1 VPSFAIEY
9 RLRIKTP
16 SNQFVPDPI
25 TDALVITST
34 PSGTNPYI
42 AAPPS
47 GDGQE
52 LDPVTGSVRTGS
64 YVVEVVDAVTGTTGT
79 GTVRVVTSALEDT
92 QLRQQLLS
100 RRAFVETRTDG
111 GAWATLTA
119 GYITNI
125 RLVSPAR
132 YAITVGDT
140 RRIEA
145 VPVLAYETRVSPT
158 NIRGCL
164 IGGPVTADFG
174 PARFRGGWEYEVT
187 GVSGRV
193 VSVAFRRGY
202 SPINGS
208 AIVTNI
214 ERLIR
219 PGVVDAIN
227 NLGQTFAP
235 VPIGPFGGG
244 RVVLDLT
251 LYIGTTPTNAQ
262 PTDVQIALP
271 GWVGANLDSYGLQ
284 YLDLYWPTTSPVPIP
299 SSGARL
305 WVSMAQT
312 TISPLCP
319 LLVDAHPVDIV
330 LSVWNQNAIYYDPSA
345 AWISTIR
352 QLIGADVR
360 LAIRLTETPTIEGFL
375 RNAIYGPFG
384 VAPRTNAQGQQELVA
399 SRIRTDSTPP
409 YAILPGDL
417 ASADPVVFDIDE
429 KSAVAS
435 VTITQQVIRRWDSGP
450 AQDSNIPSDGLSVVA
465 TTQRIT
471 NADAFAFV
479 YGARDIEY
487 SVPGMV
493 HNAASFEATVTE
505 FLQAVGRE
513 TIDRFQAG
521 ASTAEVAMLASA
533 ADASRI
539 QVGDEVAFDAPHFP
553 NQGYRQGESSIG
565 FRIMQVIRRTE
576 TPTGPLLRLLDSGGA
591 NQPVSPAATISIA
604 QNANLP
610 TLVAAYTITNAAA
623 INATNRL
630 SVEVEWA
637 TGAVAPTGNGQTHT
651 IYPPTEVP
659 TGAVDLPAV
668 TGSGVTVYA
677 RARTL
682 QLGRR
687 PSAWTAWVSVALN
700 AQPTPGAITVSG
712 QTTTSAD
719 IAWTNTSSAYPIAI
733 FAYQGTA
740 APANWAPY
748 QLNAIEAGSTFTTVR
763 ALTGPSVAWVVALA
777 YETPVGLGPFRT
789 ATLTT
794 GTSTAASTRP
804 AGLQVVTTID
814 DAQLPQGIALGLWAN
829 DPTLDLIVERSTTGG
844 GVGFAEIARVNGS
857 SETYAD
863 LLPRDG
869 TTYHYR
875 LKHALGGYT
884 TSNPTGEVTGIA
896 RGIPSPV
903 IRPGPVT
910 PTVRVEVT
918 ETSTTATLTL
928 LVLDPQ
934 GRTSQVRFRHD
945 SGSGFGA
952 WTVVSPTIISAD
964 EDSYAY
970 SATIPVTGFL
980 RIEYEVQG
988 FDADGVDRVLAG
1000 GVESFDRGTSAD
1012 LVSAVGS
1019 FGPAGDFVLAIAADT
1034 DTASIKYVLS
1044 TTSQP
1049 NLATVQAASPL
1060 NGRNFVQT
1068 FAGPYDLG
1076 AVLYVSI
1083 LAYTGAGGTGAES
1096 GLFEYQYQ
1104 RQASAVQCLAT
1115 ETASTNT
1122 TSTVTVAALFP
1133 NGTAISGAQVQLVS
1147 LDGPS
1152 PGVATIA
1159 SGSAVGVWTAAP
1171 GTWVFNR
1178 GTPLTGSS
1186 DAVFR
1191 ARRGASNPN
1200 ETDDD
1205 AIVIVEEGR
1214 DTRPLRSR
1222 ARLITTTA
1230 TQAVV
1235 RVAVNVP
1242 SPYGAASATITYEP
1256 TGVGTI
1262 SPASG
1267 QTVTTGVGDFTI
1279 PETAGSFVDF
1289 TVDRPAPNSNAGQV
1303 TFTAVATGFAP
1314 DTDPIAIPPQTAI
1327 VRCVATET
1335 ASTNTSSTVTV
1346 SAIDQTGAA
1355 ITGAQVALIA
1365 LSGPSP
1371 GAATVASSPGGVG
1384 TGTYVTAPAS
1394 WTFTRGDQLNGSS
1407 EALFRARR
1415 SATLTNDTADAT
1427 ALITGEER
1435 DTKALVAR
1443 ARVVSSTATT
1453 LTVRLAVVTPSPY
1466 GAASVT
1472 ATYATQG
1479 LAAVSPTSGQTFTSG
1494 VAPLADPNVSPE
1506 PAGTFVDFTVPMPAP
1521 NAIEGAIAFT
1531 VTSSGFGAA
1540 TTSLTVSPQTAIV
1553 RCVAVETASTNTSST
1568 VTVSAIDQTG
1578 AAITGAQV
1586 ALLALDGPTVGKAT
1600 VSSSPGGIGLGTYTT
1615 APASWV
1621 FARGAALSG
1630 SSDASFRAR
1639 RSATLTNDTGDAS
1652 SKIEPTGKDFTPP
1665 TFSPTLTLTSTTGQ
1679 VSWPAVAV
1687 GVTVEGSNDNVTF
1700 TTATG
1705 TVYPTAAT
1713 GRNAFGGATKFLFVR
1728 AYNAAGVYTP
1738 TTAFAVPPQD
1748 PTVPAIT
1755 RFTSASL
1762 TLRYATDPTRPNE
1775 FQLDYTISNFPT
1787 SGSVNAVILQDGVDI
1802 GIPVASG
1809 TPSQTQGFW
1818 ASPVALNATGS
1829 PAIEWSIYLEVLD
1842 STGNNVEATSKT
1854 LTATSYV

>member
-1 VPSFAIEY
+1 VPSYAIEY

-52 LDPVTGSVRTGS
+52 LDPITGSVRTGS
-64 YVVEVVDAVTGTTGT
+64 CVVEVVDAVTGTDGT
-79 GTVRVVTSALEDT
+79 GTVRVVTNALEDT

-100 RRAFVETRTDG
+100 RRAYVETRTDV
-111 GAWATLTA
+111 GAWTTLTV
-119 GYITNI
+119 GYVTNI

-145 VPVLAYETRVSPT
+145 VPVLAYETRVTPT

-202 SPINGS
+202 SPIAGS
-208 AIVTNI
+208 AAVTDFGKLY
-214 ERLIR
+214 RTD
-219 PGVVDAIN
+219 VVDAIN
-227 NLGQTFAP
+227 SLGSTFAP

-271 GWVGANLDSYGLQ
+271 GWFGPNLDSYGLAA
-284 YLDLYWPTTSPVPIP
+284 LDLYWPTTSPVAIP
-299 SSGARL
+299 TAGARL
-305 WVSMAQT
+305 WISMTQT

-352 QLIGADVR
+352 QLIGEDVR
-360 LAIRLTETPTIEGFL
+360 LALRLTETPTIEEFL
-375 RNAIYGPFG
+375 RNAVYGPFG
-384 VAPRTNAQGQQELVA
+384 IAPRTNSLGQQELVA
-399 SRIRTDSTPP
+399 SRIRQST
-409 YAILPGDL
+409 LPTLTIAAADL
-417 ASADPVVFDIDE
+417 TSADPVVFDIDE

-435 VTITQQVIRRWDSGP
+435 VTITQQVIKKYDSGP
-450 AQDSNIPSDGLSVVA
+450 VLSPETPVDGLAVVPV
-465 TTQRIT
+465 TQRIS
-471 NADAFAFV
+471 NPFAFV
-479 YGARDIEY
+479 YGARDVAFD
-487 SVPGMV
+487 VPGMI

-505 FLQAVGRE
+505 FLQVVGRE

-521 ASTAEVAMLASA
+521 AASAEVAVLASA
-533 ADASRI
+533 ASAAA
-539 QVGDEVAFDAPHFP
+539 QVGDEVYLQAPHYP
-553 NQGYRQGESSIG
+553 NQNYRIGESTVG
-565 FRIMQVIRRTE
+565 ARIMQVIRRTE

-591 NQPVSPAATISIA
+591 AQPVSPAATISIA
-604 QNANLP
+604 QNTNLP
-610 TLVAAYTITNAAA
+610 TLVAAYTITNAAT
-623 INATNRL
+623 INAGGVL

-637 TGAVAPTGNGQTHT
+637 TGATAPTGNGQTHT

-668 TGSGVTVYA
+668 SESGATVYA

-687 PSAWTAWVSVALN
+687 PSAWTAWVAGALN
-700 AQPTPGAITVSG
+700 VQPTPGAITVSG

-748 QLNAIEAGSTFTTVR
+748 QLNSIEAGSTFTTIR
-763 ALTGPSVAWVVALA
+763 SLTGPSVAWVVALA
-777 YETPVGLGPFRT
+777 YETPTGLGPFRT

-794 GTSTAASTRP
+794 GTTTTASTRP

-829 DPTLDLIVERSTTGG
+829 DPTLDLIIERSTTGG
-844 GVGFAEIARVNGS
+844 GLGFAEIARVNGS

-875 LKHALGGYT
+875 LRHALGGYT
-884 TSNPTGEVTGIA
+884 TSTFTGEVSGAA

-903 IRPGPVT
+903 IRPGAVT
-910 PTVRVEVT
+910 PTVRVEVS

-952 WTVVSPTIISAD
+952 WTVVSPTIVSAD
-964 EDSYAY
+964 EDSYSY

-980 RIEYEVQG
+980 RVEYEVKG

-1000 GVESFDRGTSAD
+1000 GIESFDRNATAD

-1019 FGPAGDFVLAIAADT
+1019 FGIAGNFILAIAADT
-1034 DTASIKYVLS
+1034 DTASIKYALS

-1049 NLATVQAASPL
+1049 NLATVQAATAI
-1060 NGRNFVQT
+1060 NGRNITQT

-1076 AVLYVSI
+1076 TVLYVSI
-1083 LAYTGAGGTGAES
+1083 LAYTGAGGTGTES
-1096 GLFEYQYQ
+1096 GIFEYQYQ
-1104 RQASAVQCLAT
+1104 RMAGAITCLAT
-1115 ETASTNT
+1115 ETASSNT
-1122 TSTVTVAALFP
+1122 QSTITVQALAA
-1133 NGTAISGAQVQLVS
+1133 NGTAIVGAQV
-1147 LDGPS
+1147 
-1152 PGVATIA
+1152 
-1159 SGSAVGVWTAAP
+1159 
-1171 GTWVFNR
+1171 
-1178 GTPLTGSS
+1178 
-1186 DAVFR
+1186 
-1191 ARRGASNPN
+1191 
-1200 ETDDD
+1200 
-1205 AIVIVEEGR
+1205 
-1214 DTRPLRSR
+1214 
-1222 ARLITTTA
+1222 RL
-1230 TQAVV
+1230 
-1235 RVAVNVP
+1235 
-1242 SPYGAASATITYEP
+1242 
-1256 TGVGTI
+1256 
-1262 SPASG
+1262 
-1267 QTVTTGVGDFTI
+1267 
-1279 PETAGSFVDF
+1279 
-1289 TVDRPAPNSNAGQV
+1289 
-1303 TFTAVATGFAP
+1303 
-1314 DTDPIAIPPQTAI
+1314 TAI
-1327 VRCVATET
+1327 
-1335 ASTNTSSTVTV
+1335 
-1346 SAIDQTGAA
+1346 
-1355 ITGAQVALIA
+1355 
-1365 LSGPSP
+1365 
-1371 GAATVASSPGGVG
+1371 
-1384 TGTYVTAPAS
+1384 
-1394 WTFTRGDQLNGSS
+1394 
-1407 EALFRARR
+1407 
-1415 SATLTNDTADAT
+1415 
-1427 ALITGEER
+1427 
-1435 DTKALVAR
+1435 
-1443 ARVVSSTATT
+1443 
-1453 LTVRLAVVTPSPY
+1453 
-1466 GAASVT
+1466 
-1472 ATYATQG
+1472 
-1479 LAAVSPTSGQTFTSG
+1479 
-1494 VAPLADPNVSPE
+1494 
-1506 PAGTFVDFTVPMPAP
+1506 
-1521 NAIEGAIAFT
+1521 
-1531 VTSSGFGAA
+1531 
-1540 TTSLTVSPQTAIV
+1540 
-1553 RCVAVETASTNTSST
+1553 
-1568 VTVSAIDQTG
+1568 
-1578 AAITGAQV
+1578 
-1586 ALLALDGPTVGKAT
+1586 DGPTVGKAT
-1600 VSSSPGGIGLGTYTT
+1600 LDPGSPALNTWVS
-1615 APASWV
+1615 APASWL
-1621 FARGAALSG
+1621 FNRGTALTG
-1630 SSDASFRAR
+1630 SSSATFEAR
-1639 RSATLTNDTGDAS
+1639 RSATNTNEVDDDSCPITNIGQDTAALISRARVVSTPSPGATTVTVRYTAVTPSPYPAVTVTATYEPNGLPSAISPGSGGTFTSGTAPLQIPEPAGTYIDYTVPMPAPGSDAGS
-1652 SKIEPTGKDFTPP
+1652 VTFLATATGFAPDPDTIGIPAQFKDFTPP
-1665 TFSPTLTLTSTTGQ
+1665 TFSPTLTLTATTGQ
-1679 VSWPAVAV
+1679 VTWPAVAA
-1687 GVTVEGSNDNVTF
+1687 GVTVEGSTDNVTF

-1705 TVYPTAAT
+1705 TTYPTAAT
-1713 GRNAFGGATKFLFVR
+1713 SRNAFGGATKFLFVR
-1728 AYNAAGVYTP
+1728 AYNASGVYTP

-1787 SGSVNAVILQDGVDI
+1787 GGSVNAVILQDGVDI
-1802 GIPVASG
+1802 GIPVTSG

-1829 PAIEWSIYLEVLD
+1829 PAIEWLIYLEVLD
-1842 STGNNVEATSKT
+1842 STGNNVEATSKS
-1854 LTATSYV
+1854 LAATSYV

>member
-1 VPSFAIEY
+1 MPSYAIEY
-9 RLRIKTP
+9 RLRIRNAANAFLPNGTA
-16 SNQFVPDPI
+16 
-25 TDALVITST
+25 DALVITST

-111 GAWATLTA
+111 GAWVTLTA

-132 YAITVGDT
+132 YVITVGDT

-145 VPVLAYETRVSPT
+145 VPVLAYESRVTPT

-193 VSVAFRRGY
+193 VSVAFRNGY
-202 SPINGS
+202 SPISGS
-208 AIVTNI
+208 ARVTNI
-214 ERLIR
+214 ERVVR
-219 PGVVDAIN
+219 TGVVDAIN
-227 NLGQTFAP
+227 NLGSTFAP
-235 VPIGPFGGG
+235 VPIGPLGGG

-251 LYIGTTPTNAQ
+251 LYIGTNATNAQ

-271 GWVGANLDSYGLQ
+271 GLSGPNLNSYGLGA
-284 YLDLYWPTTSPVPIP
+284 LDLYWPTTSPVPIP
-299 SSGARL
+299 TAGARL
-305 WVSMAQT
+305 WISMVQT
-312 TISPLCP
+312 TISALCP
-319 LLVDAHPVDIV
+319 LLVDAHPLDIV

-345 AWISTIR
+345 AWIGTIR

-360 LAIRLTETPTIEGFL
+360 LAIRLTETPTIEEFL
-375 RNAIYGPFG
+375 RNAVYGPFG
-384 VAPRTNAQGQQELVA
+384 VAPRTNALGQQELVA
-399 SRIRTDSTPP
+399 SRIRQST
-409 YAILPGDL
+409 LPTLTIAAADL
-417 ASADPVVFDIDE
+417 TSADPVVFDIDE

-435 VTITQQVIRRWDSGP
+435 VTITQQVIKRWDSGP
-450 AQDSNIPSDGLSVVA
+450 ALSPDIPSDGLAVVPV
-465 TTQRIT
+465 TQRIT

-487 SVPGMV
+487 QLPGMV

-505 FLQAVGRE
+505 FLQVVGRE

-521 ASTAEVAMLASA
+521 AASAEVAVLASA
-533 ADASRI
+533 ASAAA
-539 QVGDEVAFDAPHFP
+539 QVGDEVYLNAPHYP
-553 NQGYRQGESSIG
+553 NQNYRIGESSVG
-565 FRIMQVIRRTE
+565 ARIMQVIRRTE

-591 NQPVSPAATISIA
+591 AQPVSPAATISIA
-604 QNANLP
+604 QNTNLP
-610 TLVAAYTITNAAA
+610 TLVAAYTITNAAT
-623 INATNRL
+623 INSGGVL

-740 APANWAPY
+740 APVNWAPY
-748 QLNAIEAGSTFTTVR
+748 QLNAIEAGSTFTTIR
-763 ALTGPSVAWVVALA
+763 SLTGPSVAWVVALA

-794 GTSTAASTRP
+794 GTTTTASTRP

-829 DPTLDLIVERSTTGG
+829 DPTLDLIIERSTTGG

-875 LKHALGGYT
+875 LRHALGGYT
-884 TSNPTGEVTGIA
+884 TSTFTGEVSGAA

-903 IRPGPVT
+903 IRPGAVT

-945 SGSGFGA
+945 PGTGTFGA
-952 WTVVSPTIISAD
+952 WTVVSPTIVSPD
-964 EDSYAY
+964 EDRYAY
-970 SATIPVTGFL
+970 SATIPVTGF
-980 RIEYEVQG
+980 RRVEYEVKG

-1000 GVESFDRGTSAD
+1000 GIESFDRNATAD

-1019 FGPAGDFVLAIAADT
+1019 FGIAGNFILAIAADT

-1049 NLATVQAASPL
+1049 NLATVQAASPI
-1060 NGRNFVQT
+1060 NGRNITQA

-1076 AVLYVSI
+1076 TVLYVSI
-1083 LAYTGAGGTGAES
+1083 LAYTGTGGTGTES

-1104 RQASAVQCLAT
+1104 RMAGTITCLAT
-1115 ETASTNT
+1115 ETASSNT
-1122 TSTVTVAALFP
+1122 LSQITVQALTA
-1133 NGTAISGAQVQLVS
+1133 NGTAIVGAQVRLTAI
-1147 LDGPS
+1147 DGPFIGKATLDPGS
-1152 PGVATIA
+1152 PALNVWVSAPA
-1159 SGSAVGVWTAAP
+1159 SYL
-1171 GTWVFNR
+1171 FNR
-1178 GTPLTGSS
+1178 GTALTGSS
-1186 DAVFR
+1186 SATFE
-1191 ARRGASNPN
+1191 ARRSATNTN
-1200 ETDDD
+1200 EVDDD
-1205 AIVIVEEGR
+1205 SCPIQNVGQ
-1214 DTRPLRSR
+1214 DTAALISR
-1222 ARLITTTA
+1222 ARIISTPTPGATTVTVRYTA
-1230 TQAVV
+1230 AT
-1235 RVAVNVP
+1235 P
-1242 SPYGAASATITYEP
+1242 SPYPAATVTATYQPNGLPSAISPVSGGTFTSAT
-1256 TGVGTI
+1256 GTL
-1262 SPASG
+1262 
-1267 QTVTTGVGDFTI
+1267 QI
-1279 PETAGSFVDF
+1279 PEPAGTYIDYTVPMPAPGSDAGS
-1289 TVDRPAPNSNAGQV
+1289 V
-1303 TFTAVATGFAP
+1303 TFLASATGFAP
-1314 DTDPIAIPPQTAI
+1314 DPDTIGIP
-1327 VRCVATET
+1327 
-1335 ASTNTSSTVTV
+1335 
-1346 SAIDQTGAA
+1346 
-1355 ITGAQVALIA
+1355 AQ
-1365 LSGPSP
+1365 
-1371 GAATVASSPGGVG
+1371 
-1384 TGTYVTAPAS
+1384 
-1394 WTFTRGDQLNGSS
+1394 F
-1407 EALFRARR
+1407 
-1415 SATLTNDTADAT
+1415 
-1427 ALITGEER
+1427 
-1435 DTKALVAR
+1435 
-1443 ARVVSSTATT
+1443 
-1453 LTVRLAVVTPSPY
+1453 
-1466 GAASVT
+1466 
-1472 ATYATQG
+1472 
-1479 LAAVSPTSGQTFTSG
+1479 
-1494 VAPLADPNVSPE
+1494 
-1506 PAGTFVDFTVPMPAP
+1506 
-1521 NAIEGAIAFT
+1521 
-1531 VTSSGFGAA
+1531 
-1540 TTSLTVSPQTAIV
+1540 
-1553 RCVAVETASTNTSST
+1553 
-1568 VTVSAIDQTG
+1568 
-1578 AAITGAQV
+1578 
-1586 ALLALDGPTVGKAT
+1586 
-1600 VSSSPGGIGLGTYTT
+1600 
-1615 APASWV
+1615 
-1621 FARGAALSG
+1621 
-1630 SSDASFRAR
+1630 
-1639 RSATLTNDTGDAS
+1639 
-1652 SKIEPTGKDFTPP
+1652 KDFTPP

-1679 VSWPAVAV
+1679 VSWPAVAA
-1687 GVTVEGSNDNVTF
+1687 GVTVEGSTDNVTF
-1700 TTATG
+1700 VTATG

-1713 GRNAFGGATKFLFVR
+1713 GRNAFGGSTKFLFVR

-1775 FQLDYTISNFPT
+1775 FELNYTISNFPT
-1787 SGSVNAVILQDGVDI
+1787 GGSVNAVILQDGVDI

>member
-1 VPSFAIEY
+1 MPSFAIEY

-64 YVVEVVDAVTGTTGT
+64 YVVEVVDAITGADLT
-79 GTVRVVTSALEDT
+79 GTVRVVTSALEDA

-119 GYITNI
+119 GYVTSI

-145 VPVLAYETRVSPT
+145 VPVLAYESRVTPT

-202 SPINGS
+202 SPIAGS
-208 AIVTNI
+208 AAVTDFGKLY
-214 ERLIR
+214 RTD
-219 PGVVDAIN
+219 VVDAIN
-227 NLGQTFAP
+227 SLGSTFAP

-271 GWVGANLDSYGLQ
+271 GWFGPNLDSYGLAS
-284 YLDLYWPTTSPVPIP
+284 LDLYWPTTSPVPIP

-305 WVSMAQT
+305 WISMTQT

-360 LAIRLTETPTIEGFL
+360 LALRLTETPTIEEFL
-375 RNAIYGPFG
+375 RNAVYGPFG
-384 VAPRTNAQGQQELVA
+384 IAPRTNALGQQELVA
-399 SRIRTDSTPP
+399 SRIRQST
-409 YAILPGDL
+409 LPTLTIAAADL
-417 ASADPVVFDIDE
+417 TSADPVVFDIDE

-435 VTITQQVIRRWDSGP
+435 VTITQQVIKKYDSGP
-450 AQDSNIPSDGLSVVA
+450 VLSPETPVDGLAVVPV
-465 TTQRIT
+465 TQRIS
-471 NADAFAFV
+471 NPFAFV
-479 YGARDIEY
+479 YGARDVAY
-487 SVPGMV
+487 DVPGMI

-505 FLQAVGRE
+505 FLQVVGRE

-521 ASTAEVAMLASA
+521 AASAEVAVLASA
-533 ADASRI
+533 ASAAA
-539 QVGDEVAFDAPHFP
+539 QVGDEVYLNAPHYP
-553 NQGYRQGESSIG
+553 NQNYRIGESTVG
-565 FRIMQVIRRTE
+565 ARIMQVIRRTE

-591 NQPVSPAATISIA
+591 AQPVSPAATISIA
-604 QNANLP
+604 QNTNLP
-610 TLVAAYTITNAAA
+610 TLVAAYTITNAAT
-623 INATNRL
+623 INSGGVL

-748 QLNAIEAGSTFTTVR
+748 QLNAIEAGSTFTTIR
-763 ALTGPSVAWVVALA
+763 SLTGPSVAWVVALA

-794 GTSTAASTRP
+794 GSSTAASTRP

-875 LKHALGGYT
+875 LRHALGGYT
-884 TSNPTGEVTGIA
+884 TSTFTGEVSGAA

-910 PTVRVEVT
+910 PTVRVNVT

-945 SGSGFGA
+945 PGTGTFGA
-952 WTVVSPTIISAD
+952 WTVVSPTIVSAD

-980 RIEYEVQG
+980 RVEYEVKG

-1000 GVESFDRGTSAD
+1000 GIESFDRNATAD

-1019 FGPAGDFVLAIAADT
+1019 FGIAGNFILAIAADT

-1049 NLATVQAASPL
+1049 NLATVQAASPV
-1060 NGRNFVQT
+1060 NGRNVVQT

-1076 AVLYVSI
+1076 TVLYVSI
-1083 LAYTGAGGTGAES
+1083 LAYTGAGGTGTES

-1104 RQASAVQCLAT
+1104 RMAGAVQCLAA
-1115 ETASTNT
+1115 EVGSTPT
-1122 TSTVTVAALFP
+1122 TSTVTANALFANGTTISGGEVRLAALYGP
-1133 NGTAISGAQVQLVS
+1133 TSGA
-1147 LDGPS
+1147 
-1152 PGVATIA
+1152 ATIA
-1159 SGSAVGVWTAAP
+1159 SGAPVLTWTAAP
-1171 GTWVFNR
+1171 GVWVFNR
-1178 GTPLTGSS
+1178 GAPLSGPTQ
-1186 DAVFR
+1186 ARFE
-1191 ARRGASNPN
+1191 ARRSAANVN
-1200 ETDDD
+1200 ETDQDTLE
-1205 AIVIVEEGR
+1205 IVEEGR
-1214 DTRPLRSR
+1214 DTKPLISR
-1222 ARLITTTA
+1222 ARVIASTA
-1230 TQAVV
+1230 TDLTV
-1235 RVAVNVP
+1235 RVAVVTP
-1242 SPYGAASATITYEP
+1242 SPYAAASTTISYSTTGLGTVSPTSPQTITSGVAPLQIPEP
-1256 TGVGTI
+1256 VGTY
-1262 SPASG
+1262 
-1267 QTVTTGVGDFTI
+1267 
-1279 PETAGSFVDF
+1279 VDF
-1289 TVDRPAPNSNAGQV
+1289 TVPRPAFNAAAGGI
-1303 TFTAVATGFAP
+1303 TFTATASGFAP
-1314 DTDPIAIPPQTAI
+1314 DTDPITIPPQ
-1327 VRCVATET
+1327 
-1335 ASTNTSSTVTV
+1335 
-1346 SAIDQTGAA
+1346 D
-1355 ITGAQVALIA
+1355 
-1365 LSGPSP
+1365 
-1371 GAATVASSPGGVG
+1371 
-1384 TGTYVTAPAS
+1384 
-1394 WTFTRGDQLNGSS
+1394 
-1407 EALFRARR
+1407 
-1415 SATLTNDTADAT
+1415 
-1427 ALITGEER
+1427 
-1435 DTKALVAR
+1435 
-1443 ARVVSSTATT
+1443 
-1453 LTVRLAVVTPSPY
+1453 
-1466 GAASVT
+1466 
-1472 ATYATQG
+1472 
-1479 LAAVSPTSGQTFTSG
+1479 
-1494 VAPLADPNVSPE
+1494 
-1506 PAGTFVDFTVPMPAP
+1506 
-1521 NAIEGAIAFT
+1521 
-1531 VTSSGFGAA
+1531 
-1540 TTSLTVSPQTAIV
+1540 
-1553 RCVAVETASTNTSST
+1553 
-1568 VTVSAIDQTG
+1568 
-1578 AAITGAQV
+1578 
-1586 ALLALDGPTVGKAT
+1586 
-1600 VSSSPGGIGLGTYTT
+1600 
-1615 APASWV
+1615 
-1621 FARGAALSG
+1621 
-1630 SSDASFRAR
+1630 
-1639 RSATLTNDTGDAS
+1639 
-1652 SKIEPTGKDFTPP
+1652 KDFTPP

-1679 VSWPAVAV
+1679 VSWPAVAA

-1713 GRNAFGGATKFLFVR
+1713 GRNAFGGSTKFLFVR

-1762 TLRYATDPTRPNE
+1762 TLRYATDPTYPNQFE
-1775 FQLDYTISNFPT
+1775 LNYTISNFP
-1787 SGSVNAVILQDGVDI
+1787 SGGTMNAVILQDGVDV
-1802 GIPVASG
+1802 GVRPTGGPPG

-1818 ASPVALNATGS
+1818 SSPVALNATGS